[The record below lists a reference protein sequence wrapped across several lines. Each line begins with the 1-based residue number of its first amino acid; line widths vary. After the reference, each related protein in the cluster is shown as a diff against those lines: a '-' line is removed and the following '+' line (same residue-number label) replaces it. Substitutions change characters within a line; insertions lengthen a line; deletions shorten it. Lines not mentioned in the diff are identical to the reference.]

1 MKIQIKVRVNIAVSQ
16 ILTCEIQ
23 GANMKV
29 LFLEDEPVI
38 QDVLA
43 EYMRMKNYDVVT
55 VSDGEEAIATLTRE
69 AFDIAVLDIMVPK
82 KNGLFVL
89 EYLKEHEINLP
100 CIMLT
105 ALDDEQ
111 TQLKAFNLY
120 ADDYVIKPVSPI
132 ILLKRMETILRRATN
147 HKNKPIGN
155 YDFYLQ
161 EESYQAFYQ
170 GESLHLTLSEFL
182 ILQMLWKE
190 PNRVF
195 TREQII
201 LHIFNE
207 DYIGN
212 DRIIDAH
219 VKNLRKKLPFSY
231 IRTVIG
237 VGYQFDIAQL
247 EKATRKEN

>member
-1 MKIQIKVRVNIAVSQ
+1 MVIS
-16 ILTCEIQ
+16 
-23 GANMKV
+23 MKV

-55 VSDGEEAIATLTRE
+55 VSDGEAAIATLTSE
-69 AFDIAVLDIMVPK
+69 DFDIAVLDIMVPK

-89 EYLKEHEINLP
+89 EHIKERGIDLP

-105 ALDDEQ
+105 ALEDEQ
-111 TQLKAFNLY
+111 TQLKAFNLF

-132 ILLKRMETILRRATN
+132 ILLKRMETILRRVSSHKINSTN
-147 HKNKPIGN
+147 DKA
-155 YDFYLQ
+155 FYLL

-170 GESLHLTLSEFL
+170 GESLNLTLSEFL
-182 ILQMLWKE
+182 LLQMLWKE

-219 VKNLRKKLPFSY
+219 VKNLRKKLPLTC

-247 EKATRKEN
+247 ENGVKS